1 MLIPFLDQQRLLDA
15 AASVAPERLT
25 AEERQRNTLGDIIV
39 FSHAPGEAA
48 LHSGGQRL
56 VLHSCACSGTRA
68 AS

>member
-39 FSHAPGEAA
+39 FSHSPGEA
-48 LHSGGQRL
+48 
-56 VLHSCACSGTRA
+56 
-68 AS
+68 